1 MSQPLSAA
9 PSYSEYTAAW
19 AAHKASAIANGG
31 QHSTTLVAAKEI
43 QRKRVKCELELNI
56 SIAPHDRRWL

>member
-9 PSYSEYTAAW
+9 PSYAEYTAAW

-31 QHSTTLVAAKEI
+31 QHSTTLAAAKEI
-43 QRKRVKCELELNI
+43 QRKRVKCEAELGL
-56 SIAPHDRRWL
+56 SVSAHDRRWL